1 MPSLLKLDVRWV
13 LRLRGDLMPVVASFD
28 IPASDADDM
37 SMLKLSRVGSGY
49 CLVEAPEA
57 E

>member
-13 LRLRGDLMPVVASFD
+13 LRLRGDLMPTSFD